1 MLCPEKS
8 GNPACVSVCE
18 NETAGQSFC
27 LLPFSPGL
35 SKDHLQQAKKYLL
48 AVRHS
53 LLSTFWRERE
63 VIYLSFNALSNL
75 HPIIVFSNSISSTL
89 KCQKGFISRS

>member
-1 MLCPEKS
+1 
-8 GNPACVSVCE
+8 
-18 NETAGQSFC
+18 
-27 LLPFSPGL
+27 
-35 SKDHLQQAKKYLL
+35 L

-63 VIYLSFNALSNL
+63 VIYLSFNAFSNL

-89 KCQKGFISRS
+89 KYQKGFISRS